1 MTTGLLAAFVA
12 IAAPCAAEWR
22 RIDSPNF
29 AVVGDVSE
37 RTLRSVA
44 VKFEGFRETLTRVLT
59 ERATATPVPTVVI
72 VFPSDRAF
80 TPFKPTYQG
89 KPVPISGLV
98 VASQDA
104 NYIAIVADGGVDGLR
119 VVFHEYAHLVV
130 SNVMRNVPT
139 WLNEGLAEFYSTYE
153 LGDGGR
159 EAVLGRP
166 IVHHLQ
172 RLQDT
177 QLLKLDDLLNVDE
190 QSPLYNEAN
199 RSSVFYAQSWALA
212 HRILLGEPRRMTE
225 LGTYLQQVTEGIPPA
240 QAWQQAFGA
249 ANMDRELNEYV
260 RNRSFKA
267 VQYKFPDKLAK
278 FDTAVTAVPA
288 ADAEAFLAEFLIQ
301 QERIDEAAARL
312 SLAAKLDPESVRVKV
327 AGALLAVAR
336 AEDDNAG
343 TRLLAVSP
351 TDWLAA
357 YSALMGIAAMVED
370 RDGTASPEQL
380 FAARRL
386 VAIVG
391 QHRPQVPNA
400 LARLAMMELR
410 SAAGPT
416 KETLRA
422 IERARL
428 MASGR
433 EDYAFIHAQVLA
445 GLSDFDA
452 ARKVVGPLMSPA
464 YPPAVRES
472 ARNLMRQVL
481 RLQTAAQSS
490 SGRSTEPGAAAPSA
504 AEGARSERPES
515 GLSRAAGRRAAPRR
529 RARAHRVPCRRGRRL
544 PPPNGRR
551 PGQRDGGRPRGSGL
565 HHLPERSCQEASVVA
580 R

>member
-1 MTTGLLAAFVA
+1 MAAHRQ
-12 IAAPCAAEWR
+12 PELR
-22 RIDSPNF
+22 RRRRRN
-29 AVVGDVSE
+29 E

-80 TPFKPTYQG
+80 TPFKPIYQG
-89 KPVPISGLV
+89 KPVPISGLF

-104 NYIAIVADGGVDGLR
+104 NYIAVVADGGVDGMR

-225 LGTYLQQVTEGIPPA
+225 LGTYLQQVTEGIPPT

-249 ANMDRELNEYV
+249 ANMDRELHDYV
-260 RNRSFKA
+260 RRRSFKA

-278 FDTAVTAVPA
+278 FDAAATVVPA
-288 ADAEAFLAEFLIQ
+288 ADAEAILSEFLIQ
-301 QERIDEAAARL
+301 LQRNDEAAARL
-312 SLAAKLDPESVRVKV
+312 ALAAKLDPDSVRVKL

-336 AEDDNAG
+336 EEYDDAG
-343 TRLLAVSP
+343 TRLLALDP
-351 TDWLAA
+351 ADWLAA
-357 YSALMGIAAMVED
+357 YSAAMGIAEMFQGRGE
-370 RDGTASPEQL
+370 TPSPEHVQ
-380 FAARRL
+380 AARRL
-386 VAIVG
+386 IAVVG
-391 QHRPQVPNA
+391 RHRPEVPNA
-400 LARLAMMELR
+400 LARLAMLELR
-410 SAAGPT
+410 SEAGPT

-481 RLQTAAQSS
+481 QLQTAAQSS
-490 SGRSTEPGAAAPSA
+490 SGR
-504 AEGARSERPES
+504 
-515 GLSRAAGRRAAPRR
+515 
-529 RARAHRVPCRRGRRL
+529 
-544 PPPNGRR
+544 
-551 PGQRDGGRPRGSGL
+551 L
-565 HHLPERSCQEASVVA
+565 H
-580 R
+580 